1 VAESETQQKA
11 TNVTRRARHVAHL
24 ITGLAILVICAL
36 TVDEYYVTSL
46 EHDIFQ
52 AINGLPGFLYWPAWV
67 LMQFGNLI
75 AVPVVFVIALVL
87 RRWRLAA
94 MFGIAGVAKWYLA
107 RLVKEL
113 VQRERPAAI
122 FNDVIARDVPTAG
135 LAFVSG
141 HAMVAFSLATLAHPY
156 VQNRRFR
163 IAIWALAVSVCLG
176 RMYVGAHLPL
186 DVIGGAGLGV
196 AIGALVHLI
205 LGVPSQ
211 ELPGPHERHEEEEI
225 REAMLQEPA

>member
-1 VAESETQQKA
+1 MADTASRLKA

-24 ITGLAILVICAL
+24 ITGVAVLIVSAL
-36 TVDEYYVTSL
+36 LVDEYYVTSL
-46 EHDIFQ
+46 EHDVFQ
-52 AINGLPGFLYWPAWV
+52 TINGAPDFLYWPAWV
-67 LMQFGNLI
+67 LMQFGNLL
-75 AVPVVFVIALVL
+75 AVPAVFVIAIVL

-107 RLVKEL
+107 RVVKDL

-141 HAMVAFSLATLAHPY
+141 HATVAFSLATLAHPY
-156 VQNRRFR
+156 VKDRRLR
-163 IAIWALAVSVCLG
+163 IAIWTVAVLVCLG

-205 LGVPSQ
+205 LGVPSE
-211 ELPGPHERHEEEEI
+211 ELPGKHELEEENEI
-225 REAMLQEPA
+225 REAVEEPA